1 MNQFD
6 HFNDVY
12 EIAINGSTEKYTC
25 PEGWHFQ
32 NSKNI
37 SHFVQCLNWTW
48 VPDFNISMPCVRKF
62 QKCWQLPNSNNFL
75 QLFSVLKRKF
85 HLSRKTHNPEQSTI
99 LTWKRL
105 IPTTGTSTRDAWHT
119 PVLLAMSLSVLV
131 ETTQSSRTQYQKSR
145 KLLRLSVQQMLF
157 GPQDLRMEIAT
168 CHHVFVSYFKRN
180 PFLHAHFFSNKL
192 YWSPIQCPSKWLG
205 HVQLDRCRRSWSQA
219 LRHHN
224 QILLQKTRVGIPK

>member
-1 MNQFD
+1 MSCLAPPPVPKFGFRNESGQAQLENYASSWFNLEFINNTDGSLNHTHYKISRNQRARLFQPWLEYQANNLTEYNLNFIAMNQFD

-75 QLFSVLKRKF
+75 
-85 HLSRKTHNPEQSTI
+85 
-99 LTWKRL
+99 
-105 IPTTGTSTRDAWHT
+105 
-119 PVLLAMSLSVLV
+119 
-131 ETTQSSRTQYQKSR
+131 
-145 KLLRLSVQQMLF
+145 
-157 GPQDLRMEIAT
+157 
-168 CHHVFVSYFKRN
+168 
-180 PFLHAHFFSNKL
+180 
-192 YWSPIQCPSKWLG
+192 
-205 HVQLDRCRRSWSQA
+205 
-219 LRHHN
+219 
-224 QILLQKTRVGIPK
+224 